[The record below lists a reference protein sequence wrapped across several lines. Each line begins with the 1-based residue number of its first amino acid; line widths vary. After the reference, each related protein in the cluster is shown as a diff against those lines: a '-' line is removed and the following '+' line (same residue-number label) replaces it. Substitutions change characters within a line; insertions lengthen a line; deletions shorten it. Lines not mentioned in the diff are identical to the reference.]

1 MRKKVKE
8 IIEML
13 EADGW
18 FLSRQKGSHKQYK
31 HSSKIGTVTVPDH
44 GKNEELE
51 HFLVNSIL
59 KQARLK

>member
-8 IIEML
+8 MIEII

-18 FLSRQKGSHKQYK
+18 FLIRQKGSHKQYK
-31 HSSKIGTVTVPDH
+31 HVAKKGTVTITDH
-44 GKNEELE
+44 GKNEDLD

-59 KQARLK
+59 KQAGLK

>member
-8 IIEML
+8 IIDII

-18 FLSRQKGSHKQYK
+18 FFNRQKGSHKQYK
-31 HSSKIGTVTVPDH
+31 HPSKAGTVTVPDH

-59 KQARLK
+59 KQAGLK

>member
-8 IIEML
+8 LIDII

-18 FLSRQKGSHKQYK
+18 FLTRQKGSHKQYK
-31 HSSKIGTVTVPDH
+31 HPSKKGIVTIPDH
-44 GKNEELE
+44 GKNDESE

-59 KQARLK
+59 KQAGLK